1 MAELRT
7 LIVPSFILS
16 NISSPVFSCVHM
28 SAGSRLS
35 NVWFLALMRKNCW
48 SHEAAPGRTLMRV
61 IWKLQHRWPLAKRE
75 WTRTG
80 EAGGEAQVRVFSLS
94 LEDYGSRAVCK
105 DSPAWM
111 QLPWLL
117 GGKRCTQLSEECA
130 CDDGVCD
137 RGIRIP
143 GEHLSLLI
151 NQVVQRLP
159 LCSRVWVFC
168 GRSKPIKRKFY

>member
-1 MAELRT
+1 MRLLQAEL
-7 LIVPSFILS
+7 SCES
-16 NISSPVFSCVHM
+16 YESSSVADLWQKESEQ
-28 SAGSRLS
+28 GQER
-35 NVWFLALMRKNCW
+35 
-48 SHEAAPGRTLMRV
+48 
-61 IWKLQHRWPLAKRE
+61 Q
-75 WTRTG
+75 
-80 EAGGEAQVRVFSLS
+80 GGEAQVRVFSLS

-130 CDDGVCD
+130 CDDGACD
-137 RGIRIP
+137 RGIRIL

-159 LCSRVWVFC
+159 LYSRV
-168 GRSKPIKRKFY
+168 